1 MFLVLLFKI
10 FMDNLMYLDIFNLNL
25 KMISVFSILKGSE
38 QVSELIKY
46 KVVSIDEMFDV
57 KYWQVLE
64 DIVDGKF
71 CL

>member
-38 QVSELIKY
+38 YVSELIKY

-57 KYWQVLE
+57 KYW
-64 DIVDGKF
+64 
-71 CL
+71 

>member
-25 KMISVFSILKGSE
+25 RMVIVFSILKGSE